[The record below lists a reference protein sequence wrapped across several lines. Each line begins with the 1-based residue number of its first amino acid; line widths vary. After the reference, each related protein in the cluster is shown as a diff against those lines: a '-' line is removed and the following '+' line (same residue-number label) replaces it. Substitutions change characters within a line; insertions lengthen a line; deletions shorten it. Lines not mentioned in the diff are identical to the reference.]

1 MAFIVRP
8 RALCQKIIMNYNRHM
23 DKSSGSNSY
32 NSLLNED
39 SGVMIPV
46 SSLKP
51 TFKVLNLAL
60 GSYSSELKKRNKE
73 DKMFANNWV
82 GINEQQQPMTLNS
95 TVTDNTDDSSVS
107 AMWNLPKPSI
117 DALKFVTNACE
128 LICKDTYGYLQGDLY
143 MELMRALV
151 LEGLFDDARKIL
163 VLREVGQVRLSRDQE
178 ENASNIEEIANR
190 LIVDNDKRKST
201 VGI

>member
-1 MAFIVRP
+1 
-8 RALCQKIIMNYNRHM
+8 M

-32 NSLLNED
+32 SSVLTED
-39 SGVMIPV
+39 TGVVIPV
-46 SSLKP
+46 SSVKP

-73 DKMFANNWV
+73 DKIFANNWV
-82 GINEQQQPMTLNS
+82 GINEQQPLGSSVNS
-95 TVTDNTDDSSVS
+95 TISDNINDSSVS
-107 AMWNLPKPSI
+107 AMWNLPKPSV
-117 DALKFVTNACE
+117 DALKFVVNACE
-128 LICKDTYGYLQGDLY
+128 LICNDTYGYLQGDLY

-151 LEGLFDDARKIL
+151 LEGLFEDARKIL

-190 LIVDNDKRKST
+190 LIIDNDKKRIST
-201 VGI
+201 IGI